1 MALELEFI
9 INDES
14 VNRYG
19 YRVLSAGIQTGNFL
33 KNPVCLV
40 QHRSEYLSVG
50 KWKELKVA
58 GNKFIA
64 KLEFDEGDEE
74 AVKIYNKY
82 KNGYMS
88 AVSISILEITES
100 EDPKYL
106 LPGQKYPTILECEL
120 LEISLVTVPGNA
132 NSLKLMNKEGKEKQ
146 LSLLTENVDI
156 NQNQNKNM
164 TEEQLKAENDKLRK
178 QLAAELAD
186 MHCKRGVITASE
198 LDFYKKAAEND
209 YDGTKK
215 VLEAKVVAKAEDNTN
230 AKQLAAQLVE
240 MHQKRGAITATELA
254 FYTKAAEGD
263 YEGTKKVLEAKK
275 GTEGLEKFV
284 NNLSND
290 KNANSDTE
298 DRSKWGFKEWYQKD
312 LDGLQKMETEK
323 PEDYKKLQLSYRNQL
338 KSENVYIPTEE

>member
-1 MALELEFI
+1 MALELEFV

-19 YRVLSAGIQTGNFL
+19 YRILSAGIKTDNFL

-50 KWKELKVA
+50 KWKNLKVD
-58 GNKFIA
+58 GNKFTA
-64 KLEFDEGDEE
+64 TLEFDEGDEE

-88 AVSISILEITES
+88 AVSISMLEISES
-100 EDPKYL
+100 TDVKYL

-132 NSLKLMNKEGKEKQ
+132 NSLKLMNAEGKEKQ
-146 LSLLTENVDI
+146 LSLITQNSD
-156 NQNQNKNM
+156 NQNQNKKM
-164 TEEQLKAENDKLRK
+164 TEEQLKAENDKLKK

-209 YDGTKK
+209 YEGTKK

-240 MHQKRGAITATELA
+240 MHQKRGAITATELD
-254 FYTKAAEGD
+254 FYKKAAEGD

-275 GTEGLEKFV
+275 GTEGLGEFV

-290 KNANSDTE
+290 KNANSNTE
-298 DRSKWGFKEWYQKD
+298 DRSKWGFNDWYKKD

-323 PEDYKKLQLSYRNQL
+323 PDEYKKLQLAYRNQL
-338 KSENVYIPTEE
+338 KAENVYIPAED